1 MKKSGTMKNTPE
13 PHAKTGVL
21 QVIRMFFSVIRLLHM
36 GLGSP
41 RILAAYLFVVFAVCS
56 LLFTIRVPATS
67 DFLSPTVWAKAQSRA
82 ITGFMMIVNMV
93 VYGII
98 MNWKRGGAI
107 YTAIRVAFIG
117 SAVYLDALLVR
128 IIYILVSD
136 GTYF

>member
-1 MKKSGTMKNTPE
+1 
-13 PHAKTGVL
+13 
-21 QVIRMFFSVIRLLHM
+21 M
-36 GLGSP
+36 GLGTP

-67 DFLSPTVWAKAQSRA
+67 DFPSPAIWAKAQSRA

-93 VYGII
+93 IYGII
-98 MNWKRGGAI
+98 MNWRRGGAT
-107 YTAIRVAFIG
+107 YTAVRVAFIA
-117 SAVYLDALLVR
+117 SAVYLDVLLVR